1 MLTKIQQYIDSGDK
15 QITIMSNGGNA
26 QVSLK
31 VEIDSFDNVG
41 MVCRVK
47 GMMGGLGEQQ
57 CYPWA
62 SIAFIKFGW

>member
-1 MLTKIQQYIDSGDK
+1 
-15 QITIMSNGGNA
+15 MSNGGNT

-41 MVCRVK
+41 LVCRVK
-47 GMMGGLGEQQ
+47 GMMGGLGDLQ